1 MPRYKDQDCAYVAGC
16 GYGAS
21 HEASDATGAM
31 AAGCKLPAMRHSKIC
46 KARRAVQC
54 GIGLDEGKRAETF
67 FGGQGTN
74 EKPFERHSSRMVK
87 RFGGVKY

>member
-1 MPRYKDQDCAYVAGC
+1 
-16 GYGAS
+16 
-21 HEASDATGAM
+21 
-31 AAGCKLPAMRHSKIC
+31 MRHSKIC